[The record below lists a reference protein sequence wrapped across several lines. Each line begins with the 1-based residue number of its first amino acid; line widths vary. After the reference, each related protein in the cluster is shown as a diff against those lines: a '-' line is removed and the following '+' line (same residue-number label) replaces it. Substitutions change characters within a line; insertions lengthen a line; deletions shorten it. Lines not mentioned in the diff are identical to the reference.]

1 MSPTDAQLFLES
13 LAGDTSLRAQ
23 LLATGIAS
31 ADIIVDFALNIGYV
45 ISEKDLKEAL
55 ATFPDSAIIE
65 QLRERLKVAKVAHP
79 T

>member
-1 MSPTDAQLFLES
+1 MSAKEAQMFLES
-13 LAGDTSLRAQ
+13 LVGDTSLRAQ

-65 QLRERLKVAKVAHP
+65 QLRERLKLSKVAHP